1 MHNVLVLTAAIMKS
15 QFLYQ
20 LCDVQVQLLLE
31 RVVQHCIVDNSN
43 DIYIITNEPNVSL
56 SRLPTHL
63 IAPLLLFYYFT
74 TVTVPV
80 FLVLT
85 PSCSV

>member
-31 RVVQHCIVDNSN
+31 RVVQHCIVDNNN
-43 DIYIITNEPNVSL
+43 DIYTITLSQM

-63 IAPLLLFYYFT
+63 IAALLLFYYFT